1 MSVEILPFDRQILV
15 SSPLVRKWFGIP
27 SKSKTNKLRMGI
39 FPDFIMPEDFIRA
52 AYHPVELMLISL
64 MEGAWVQADDWRAY
78 ARLLIASRLRKK
90 KVSLFHDTLECMR
103 EPVME
108 FQLHGGT
115 RKQQEHIRAYA
126 KKLLVLQDPDPYI
139 QGAARLCLSIT
150 DEVQV
155 HSYVHPLHWIRATLS
170 TLDRQPAFG
179 MAAYQVE
186 MLQQKKTLCDLIRAE
201 LPADI

>member
-1 MSVEILPFDRQILV
+1 MSVKLEPFDRQILA
-15 SSPLVRKWFGIP
+15 SSRLVLKWFGLSNMTKIG
-27 SKSKTNKLRMGI
+27 KMRLGLL
-39 FPDFIMPEDFIRA
+39 PDYFLPEAFLKA
-52 AYHPVELMLISL
+52 PYHPVELMLVAM
-64 MEGAWVQADDWRAY
+64 MEGAWLHTTDWRAY

-90 KVSLFHDTLECMR
+90 KVSLFHDALECMR
-103 EPVME
+103 EPVMD
-108 FQLHGGT
+108 FQLNGGN
-115 RKQQEHIRAYA
+115 RKQQEYIRNYV
-126 KKLLVLQDPDPYI
+126 KKLLVMQNPDPYI
-139 QGAARLCLSIT
+139 QGSARLCLSIT